1 MISKNRKIFGVISL
15 GVVFVGILLLYFFN
29 NPSNSRYF
37 PQCPFL
43 TATGYYCTGCGSQ
56 RALHDLLHLDII
68 GVAKHNLL
76 FFPAFLLIAYHW
88 VRSCAPAKGK
98 ESLPD
103 LIYHPKTPMVLFII
117 ITLFT
122 IFRNIN
128 LYPFTLLA
136 PE

>member
-1 MISKNRKIFGVISL
+1 MISNNRKIFGVIIL

-37 PQCPFL
+37 AQCPFL

-88 VRSCAPAKGK
+88 VRSYAPAKGK

>member
-1 MISKNRKIFGVISL
+1 MISNRKKIVVAIIL
-15 GVVFVGILLLYFFN
+15 GVVFLGILLLYFFY
-29 NPSNSRYF
+29 NPSNSNHF

-56 RALHDLLHLDII
+56 RALHDLLHLDIM

-76 FFPAFLLIAYHW
+76 FIPAFLLIAYHW
-88 VRSCAPAKGK
+88 VRSYAPLKGK

-103 LIYHPKTPMVLFII
+103 LIYHPKTPIVLFII

-122 IFRNIN
+122 ILRNIH

>member
-1 MISKNRKIFGVISL
+1 MISKNRKIFGVIIL

-29 NPSNSRYF
+29 NPSNSGYF

-117 ITLFT
+117 IALFT